1 MALFFVRLAY
11 AEQATNFMDHL
22 ATEYSFE
29 QVVLDEAFLDHKSC
43 RDCPEHLELAS
54 QMIEILKQIQ
64 SPANSLRPLEQ
75 ARLDF
80 LFYTVKHENRQQPC
94 QRIASIENFHTRFA
108 PNELSIV
115 SDQILDIP
123 NLSEVVIAPYQNNQ
137 VVYTFRGTGAQRD
150 YLMEM
155 IVDPS
160 GQARLRT
167 YRYKSLRQQQ
177 LEKLPELIPSAPQNS
192 VLSGKPMRFENDLFV
207 VGVDT
212 NSPSLKSDET
222 SLLANEDRMN
232 LSRDIDDIHKKGSS
246 TGKATQVS
254 ISEHQGRQW
263 MILSAQSS
271 SDLSSHELVTA
282 APMSIVLDQ
291 QSKLRL
297 NTTLKNELQ
306 LARTQESLALDHAQG
321 ATLDLSNDQHRFVGV
336 EVYQRESDRYNRL
349 AVFNNFEVSPGSS
362 VGSRFESDNQGNQ
375 VLSLTNTTQF
385 GENSRLQIEGGER
398 NSEVFMTVRSEHRL
412 TENSSFSIGAANSE
426 SRKNEF
432 VLQFK
437 AKF

>member
-64 SPANSLRPLEQ
+64 SPDNSLRPLEQ

-123 NLSEVVIAPYQNNQ
+123 NLSEVVIAPYQDKQ

-155 IVDPS
+155 IVDPN
-160 GQARLRT
+160 GEARLRT
-167 YRYKSLRQQQ
+167 YRYKSTRQQQ
-177 LEKLPELIPSAPQNS
+177 LEKLPELISSFESSNSSAD
-192 VLSGKPMRFENDLFV
+192 KPLRFENDLFV
-207 VGVDT
+207 VGVQT
-212 NSPSLKSDET
+212 KSESLKSDES
-222 SLLANEDRMN
+222 SLLANASRTN
-232 LSRDIDDIHKKGSS
+232 LSREIEDLHKKDSPSDG
-246 TGKATQVS
+246 ATQVS
-254 ISEHQGRQW
+254 IGEHQGRQW

-271 SDLSSHELVTA
+271 EDLSSHELVTA

-291 QSKLRL
+291 KSNLRI

-306 LARTQESLALDHAQG
+306 LARTQETMALDHAQG

-385 GENSRLQIEGGER
+385 GENSRLQIEGGEK

-412 TENSSFSIGAANSE
+412 TQNSSFSIGAANSE